1 MNDQEHHGTNSEV
14 AFGEASSPMVLAST
28 GQRLRTMFLDTF
40 FYFILFFV
48 FGLVMGLV
56 GLGDL
61 IEGNLLGAIMFL
73 IYYIPQEAFSG
84 RTLGKLITGTKAVS
98 EDGTELTFGQVLGRT
113 LCRFIPFEAFSF
125 LGGNGRPRGWHDKIP
140 KTKVI
145 SVRLDRVQSMRPT
158 PKKEPITLKKCVI
171 TVVFILS
178 IPALYTI
185 WTLTGGDTRGQWVLV
200 THVTDGDTVG
210 VGRGWRYKK
219 VRLIGVDTPETVHPE
234 KPVEFYGP
242 EALEFTEKSLT
253 RQWVRLE
260 FEPGDQI
267 DVYGR
272 LLAYIFLEDGTLFN
286 RDIVRRGYARAYT
299 RFPFRYQE
307 EFRLAEIEARNIG
320 RGLWV
325 RQKREAT
332 SAHPLEGKIIG
343 NRRSKVF
350 HVPGQ
355 ANYGR
360 VSEESRVYFDTEEEA
375 ARAGY
380 RRAKR

>member
-1 MNDQEHHGTNSEV
+1 MNDQEHHGTNSGV

-40 FYFILFFV
+40 FYFTLFFV

-61 IEGNLLGAIMFL
+61 IEGNLLGAIIFL

-185 WTLTGGDTRGQWVLV
+185 WTLTGGDPRGQWVLV

-234 KPVEFYGP
+234 KPVEFFGP
-242 EALEFTEKSLT
+242 EASEFTKRRLEGKK
-253 RQWVRLE
+253 VRLE
-260 FEPGDQI
+260 LEPSNQYDY
-267 DVYGR
+267 YGR
-272 LLAYIFLEDGTLFN
+272 PLAYVFLIDGTLFN
-286 RDIVRRGYARAYT
+286 AELVKQGYARVIAPS
-299 RFPFRYQE
+299 PFHRYQE
-307 EFRLAEIEARNIG
+307 FRSYEREARAAG
-320 RGLWV
+320 VGPWAAKVKVL
-325 RQKREAT
+325 QTPTET
-332 SAHPLEGKIIG
+332 SGKIIA
-343 NRRSKVF
+343 NRLSKIY
-350 HVPGQ
+350 HLPGH

-360 VSEESRVYFDTEEEA
+360 VKEENRIYFNTEEDA
-375 ARAGY
+375 IKAGY
-380 RRAKR
+380 RRAKK

>member
-234 KPVEFYGP
+234 KPIEVFGP
-242 EALEFTEKSLT
+242 EASEFTKQQLQGE
-253 RQWVRLE
+253 RVHLE
-260 FEPGDQI
+260 FELTNQHDRY
-267 DVYGR
+267 DR
-272 LLAYIFLEDGTLFN
+272 LLAYIFLSDNKLFN
-286 RDIVRRGYARAYT
+286 AELVKQGYARVLAPS
-299 RFPFRYQE
+299 PFRYYK
-307 EFRLAEIEARNIG
+307 EFKRYEREARKA
-320 RGLWV
+320 GLGIW
-325 RQKREAT
+325 
-332 SAHPLEGKIIG
+332 
-343 NRRSKVF
+343 
-350 HVPGQ
+350 
-355 ANYGR
+355 
-360 VSEESRVYFDTEEEA
+360 SE
-375 ARAGY
+375 
-380 RRAKR
+380 KKK